1 MIQNFYFTDIPTWDN
16 GTWTKTTFENK
27 VDFIEICDS
36 LFKEPGEYNFNETT
50 ARLFNEQGSFFE
62 KNQFYTDAPYKSAD
76 YIKYWDFEKA
86 KCRKGLIIKLGKDTW
101 YLTRAYYMWLNFLPI
116 FDKIDNKYAFPK
128 IWDTQYHMRLYDF
141 RAELKGLNS
150 VCMKKR
156 QIAYSYQ
163 MCAEMITEFWFEEG
177 SILKIGA
184 SDKGYISDEGTWKY
198 LNEYRDFLNQHTAW
212 YRPTNPGGVLHWE
225 QKEEE
230 TIGGKKQTFGNKS
243 MILGRSFE
251 KSPTKGVGGRCRKF
265 WYEEGGIAPTADK
278 TFKYLEP
285 AQRQGQI
292 KTGIFYLGGSVGE
305 LDKCEPLKKYL
316 LRPIENKF
324 LGVEHKLMDS
334 KGTVAVTGL
343 FIPEQWSMPPYI
355 DAYGNSLVQ
364 EALEALDKD
373 YEKLKENLDPA
384 EYQLEI
390 SQRPRNIEEAL
401 ASRKE
406 SKFPLHILQAQ
417 EMRIANKEY
426 SVEYLDLD
434 YNEKG
439 ELEAKRSM
447 RYPIMD
453 FPVKKEQKDKR
464 ACISVWERPCKD
476 PSFGQYYASIDPVSE
491 GATTT
496 SDSLCSIIVYKA
508 PTEVTVYEEDGTSRT
523 EIEGDKIVATW
534 CGRYDDINETHQ
546 QLLNIITWYNAWTII
561 ENNVPIFITYMILK
575 KKQHFLVPKD
585 KMLFLKELTANST
598 VRSEYGWK
606 NVGVIFKTHLLS
618 HAIEYVKEVIN
629 EEHATTGKV
638 VKRVYGVE
646 RIPDPMLIKEM
657 KAYVDGLNVD
667 RLVSFCA
674 LVAFIKVQTANKGFA
689 KRVINKDLDK
699 NKDLYKLTKSPFKHF
714 GGMKQSIRKS
724 PFKNIR

>member
-1 MIQNFYFTDIPTWDN
+1 MIQNFYFTNIPTWDN
-16 GTWTKTTFENK
+16 GTWTKTTFSNK
-27 VDFIEICDS
+27 QEFTDFCDS
-36 LFKEPGEYNFNETT
+36 LFKEPGKYNFNAT
-50 ARLFNEQGSFFE
+50 AVSKFNENGRFFE
-62 KNQFYTDAPYKSAD
+62 EHNYYTDAPFKSAD
-76 YIKYWDFEKA
+76 YIKYWDLEKE
-86 KCRKGLIIKLGKDTW
+86 KCRKGLIVKVEKETW

-116 FDKIDNKYAFPK
+116 FDKIDNKYAFPR

-141 RAELKGLNS
+141 RAELHGLNS

-163 MCAEMITEFWFEEG
+163 MCAEMITEFYFEEG
-177 SILKIGA
+177 SVLKIGA

-198 LNEYRDFLNQHTAW
+198 LNEYRDFLNEHTAW
-212 YRPTNPGGVLHWE
+212 YRPTNPGGVMHWE

-230 TIGGKKQTFGNKS
+230 TIGGKKKTFGNKS
-243 MILGRSFE
+243 MIIGRTFE

-305 LDKCEPLKKYL
+305 LDKCDPLKKYL

-324 LGVEHKLMDS
+324 LGVEHNLLDS
-334 KGTVAVTGL
+334 NNTTGVTGL

-355 DAYGNSLVQ
+355 DEFGNSLV
-364 EALEALDKD
+364 EDALKALEA
-373 YEKLKENLDPA
+373 YYFKLKEDLDPA
-384 EYQLEI
+384 EYQLEV

-417 EMRIANKEY
+417 EIRINNKEY
-426 SVEYLDLD
+426 GVEYLDLE

-439 ELEAKRSM
+439 ELEAKKSGRL
-447 RYPIMD
+447 PIMD

-464 ACISVWERPCKD
+464 ACLSVWERPAKD
-476 PSFGQYYASIDPVSE
+476 VTFGMYYASIDPVSE

-496 SDSLCSIIVYKA
+496 SDSLCSIIVYKS
-508 PTEVTVYEEDGTSRT
+508 PTEVTIYETDGTTRT
-523 EIEGDKIVATW
+523 EIEGDKIVASW
-534 CGRYDDINETHQ
+534 CGRYDDINDTHD
-546 QLLNIITWYNAWTII
+546 LLLKIITWYHAWTII
-561 ENNVPIFITYMILK
+561 ENNIPIFITYMILK

-585 KMLFLKELTANST
+585 KMLFLKELTATST

-606 NVGVIFKTHLLS
+606 NVGSIFKTHLLS

-629 EEHATTGKV
+629 EETAGEGKV
-638 VKRVYGVE
+638 VKRNYGVE

-667 RLVSFCA
+667 RLVTFCA
-674 LVAFIKVQTANKGFA
+674 LVAFIKVQVANKGYA
-689 KRVINKDLDK
+689 KKVVNKDLDT
-699 NKDLYKLTKSPFKHF
+699 NKDLYKLKKSPFRNMI
-714 GGMKQSIRKS
+714 GQSQKIRKS